1 MENNSHIIRDERR
14 LEIPINE
21 NVILVAEPNESEHA
35 NELYV
40 CLCDREGTILQDI
53 ATVRPR
59 TNAGPGEEE
68 SIEVKVFGETEN
80 WMRIALVPFEEV
92 RNGK

>member
-21 NVILVAEPNESEHA
+21 NVILVAEPNEAKHT

-40 CLCDREGTILQDI
+40 YLCDREGTILQDI

-59 TNAGPGEEE
+59 TSEAGPGEDE

-80 WMRIALVPFEEV
+80 WMRVTLVPFEEV
-92 RNGK
+92 EK